1 MIKTKTK
8 QEAKAGGKPTAMT
21 VKDELRR
28 IMAEMDCARNHFDQA
43 VDPVLI
49 DCYIYEINAAQ
60 LRYQFLLSRIKSQ
73 EL

>member
-28 IMAEMDCARNHFDQA
+28 IMAEMDCAF
-43 VDPVLI
+43 I
-49 DCYIYEINAAQ
+49 S
-60 LRYQFLLSRIKSQ
+60 YQSWLTGGH
-73 EL
+73 